1 MSTLQFQQEPASLT
15 NLRRTY
21 REHVTARPDL
31 AGVLD
36 RILEDASDD
45 LAAVGVS
52 FPAVQAAA
60 APSRVA
66 VAEGLSCEEAWARPD
81 VIDLR
86 FDRRYRW
93 KKAAGIGAIASRGKS
108 TGRGCI

>member
-1 MSTLQFQQEPASLT
+1 MGTLPFRQESHSLAK
-15 NLRRTY
+15 LRRTY
-21 REHVTARPDL
+21 RERLAARPEL
-31 AGVLD
+31 ADVLD

-52 FPAVQAAA
+52 FPAVQAEE

-66 VAEGLSCEEAWARPD
+66 IAEGLSCEEAWARPD